1 MVDLE
6 GVTLLANG
14 LLCAL
19 MAGAMGG
26 VANFLIAPLFGAM
39 HLTTVCG
46 VDIAP
51 HLDKLD
57 LYSKVFWGGVWGLV
71 FLEPFLKRCVRSVW
85 LRALVYGPAV
95 AGADVPRLP
104 SGDAVRYRRRGPG
117 RSDARVCA
125 GLQHAG
131 LESSRMRLVRAD
143 RDGRRRRRRL
153 LVRGHVDES
162 PARLT

>member
-57 LYSKVFWGGVWGLV
+57 LYSKVFWGGVRGLV

-85 LRALVYGPAV
+85 LRALVYGL
-95 AGADVPRLP
+95 LP
-104 SGDAVRYRRRGPG
+104 SLVQMFLVFPLATPYGIGGVGLGAATPVFVLVFNTLGWSLPACAWFVLTGMGGVGD
-117 RSDARVCA
+117 
-125 GLQHAG
+125 
-131 LESSRMRLVRAD
+131 
-143 RDGRRRRRRL
+143 DGYSYEGTWTNPL
-153 LVRGHVDES
+153 HG
-162 PARLT
+162 